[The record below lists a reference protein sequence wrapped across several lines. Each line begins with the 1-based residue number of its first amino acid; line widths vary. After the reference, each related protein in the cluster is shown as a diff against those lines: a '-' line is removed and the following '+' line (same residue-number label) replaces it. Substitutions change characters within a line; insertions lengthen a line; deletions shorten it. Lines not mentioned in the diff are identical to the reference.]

1 MKSEDAKKI
10 ISTAID
16 REVEAYTF
24 YRTISEKVKDLAL
37 KKLFTELAGEEKQHR
52 EFLQGMLSKD
62 ISKMHFDAK
71 HDYKVANALPSPP
84 LSADMKPLD
93 GIVVSIKKELE
104 AMQMYTQLANL
115 STDTEQKLLFSQLAN
130 MESGHK
136 ARLEDLYT
144 NMAFPEVW

>member
-1 MKSEDAKKI
+1 MQCRA
-10 ISTAID
+10 
-16 REVEAYTF
+16 
-24 YRTISEKVKDLAL
+24 
-37 KKLFTELAGEEKQHR
+37 
-52 EFLQGMLSKD
+52 
-62 ISKMHFDAK
+62 
-71 HDYKVANALPSPP
+71 PP